1 MRAGV
6 ANLSKIPVKM
16 HTKSYKFS
24 QILKNTRKNAYK
36 IAHMYACWRIKLN
49 KTHVKMHT
57 KSYKFSRILQNTC
70 KNAYK
75 IAHMYVLLVFLGIR
89 VIECMHFYVG
99 FATSN
104 IKVLVTV

>member
-1 MRAGV
+1 
-6 ANLSKIPVKM
+6 M

-57 KSYKFSRILQNTC
+57 KSYKFSQILKNTC

-75 IAHMYVLLVFLGIR
+75 IAHMYVFFCVPRYPCYRMYAFLR
-89 VIECMHFYVG
+89 WFRHF
-99 FATSN
+99 
-104 IKVLVTV
+104 

>member
-6 ANLSKIPVKM
+6 ANLNKIPVKM

-57 KSYKFSRILQNTC
+57 KSYKFSQILKNTC

-104 IKVLVTV
+104 IKVLVKF